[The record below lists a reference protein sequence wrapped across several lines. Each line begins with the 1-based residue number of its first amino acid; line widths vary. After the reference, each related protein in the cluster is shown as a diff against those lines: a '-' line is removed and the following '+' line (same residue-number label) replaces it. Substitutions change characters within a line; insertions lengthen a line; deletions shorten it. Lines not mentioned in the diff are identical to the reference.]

1 MRQRPYHKIRIKGP
15 YCNGGNELE
24 HIYSYQRKHLF
35 KGFSYLL
42 STSLPEVGLEDLDY
56 IMVDTKQTKM
66 LLLMKMLL
74 YITTEGCVLE
84 SNRLR
89 PPHLSSY
96 IFQHLIVFETD
107 KCSDLNVDSVFCII
121 LKLTIDP
128 LISNCCYNHSQDFG
142 GRVDALGMHEWPKR
156 QLYIFSIGERR
167 RE

>member
-1 MRQRPYHKIRIKGP
+1 MMAMSWNISTAT
-15 YCNGGNELE
+15 NEN
-24 HIYSYQRKHLF
+24 IYLKDFLTY
-35 KGFSYLL
+35 YLP
-42 STSLPEVGLEDLDY
+42 LPEAGLKDLDY

-107 KCSDLNVDSVFCII
+107 KCSDLIVDSVFCII
-121 LKLTIDP
+121 LKLTIDSFDS
-128 LISNCCYNHSQDFG
+128 LMSNCCEPFT
-142 GRVDALGMHEWPKR
+142 RFWRTTRCLGNA
-156 QLYIFSIGERR
+156 
-167 RE
+167 